1 MKEIL
6 EAKMS
11 DGHLIYVMKNVP
23 NDTPIGHVHL
33 LHGLAE
39 HIDRYDAFVHFLVD
53 KGFIVSGHDHRGHGK
68 TVGKNGKLGYF
79 ADHSGFERIT
89 EDVREVLITVREGI
103 GEIPV
108 ILFGHS
114 MGSFVAR
121 RYMQKYSDSLSK
133 VILSGTAF
141 DPGVMGD
148 MGRLIG
154 KVASKIKSPQAESP
168 LLNSLAFGGFNKQI
182 DQPET
187 QFDWLSTDKVE
198 VNKYIEDP
206 LCGFIP
212 SNQLYVDMFGGMR
225 SIHKESEIMKIRKD
239 LPVLLISGGKD
250 PVGKDGKDIF
260 KVAEGMK
267 KAGMRDITVQV
278 VEGARHE
285 LLKEK
290 GKDKTMDYIYKWMIK
305 DE

>member
-11 DGHLIYVMKNVP
+11 DGHLIYVMRCIP
-23 NDTPIGHVHL
+23 TDTPIGHVHL
-33 LHGLAE
+33 MHGLAE
-39 HIDRYDAFVHFLVD
+39 HIERYDAFVDFLVN

-68 TVGKNGKLGYF
+68 TALKNGQLGYF
-79 ADHSGFERIT
+79 ADHAGFERIT
-89 EDVREVLITVREGI
+89 EDVREVLLTVREGLTNV
-103 GEIPV
+103 PL

-133 VILSGTAF
+133 VILSGSAY
-141 DPGVMGD
+141 DPGVLGNL
-148 MGRLIG
+148 GRLIG
-154 KVASKIKSPQAESP
+154 KTASKIKTPQAESP
-168 LLNSLAFGGFNKQI
+168 LLNALAFGGFSKKI
-182 DQPET
+182 DHPET
-187 QFDWLSTDKVE
+187 PFDWLTRDGEE
-198 VNKYIEDP
+198 VRKYIEDP

-225 SIHKESEIMKIRKD
+225 AIHKESEILKIRKD
-239 LPVLLISGGKD
+239 LPVLFISGGKD

-267 KAGMRDITVQV
+267 KAGMISITVQV

-285 LLKEK
+285 LLKEI
-290 GKDKTMDYIYKWMIK
+290 GKEQTMEFIYKWMMK
-305 DE
+305 NE